1 MPRKAP
7 VRFVEQIDQ
16 AGTITLLQQRDVPA
30 WRGAPDAEAR
40 EHLAAAERTG
50 AYVQLF
56 LEELPRL
63 TALTGG
69 QRRLFDLL
77 TGKMGFGEPF
87 HLSPAAVAEEYGT
100 AVQNMTAMLKTLRD
114 QGILIRVQGLY
125 HVLDPRLVWQGP
137 TRLRLEMI
145 DYLRTE
151 GLLP

>member
-1 MPRKAP
+1 MPRKTP

-56 LEELPRL
+56 LDQLDRL
-63 TALTGG
+63 SPLTGG

-77 TGKMGFGEPF
+77 TAKMGFGEPF
-87 HLSPAAVAEEYGT
+87 RISPVELAAEYGT

-114 QGILIRVQGLY
+114 QGILIRVHGLY
-125 HVLDPRLVWQGP
+125 HLLDPRLVWQGP
-137 TRLRLEMI
+137 TRLRIETI
-145 DYLRTE
+145 DHLRIE